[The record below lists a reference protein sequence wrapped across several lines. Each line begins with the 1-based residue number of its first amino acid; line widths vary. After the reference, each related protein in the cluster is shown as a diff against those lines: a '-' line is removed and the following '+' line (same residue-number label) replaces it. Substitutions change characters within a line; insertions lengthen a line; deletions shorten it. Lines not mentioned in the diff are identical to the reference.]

1 MHRRQ
6 LLAIGVAAGVAS
18 APASSR
24 ARDGDQPD
32 LVGSWFG
39 TITATEPPLGRFN
52 NLISFYDGGVTTET
66 RRYLVQAPPPFGNL
80 LETTG
85 HSAWERVGK
94 NTFEVPDTGT
104 FPVIPITV

>member
-1 MHRRQ
+1 MNTCDHYKLDPREPRF
-6 LLAIGVAAGVAS
+6 AYGS
-18 APASSR
+18 N
-24 ARDGDQPD
+24 QPD

-39 TITATEPPLGRFN
+39 TITATEPPLGQFN
-52 NLISFYDGGVTTET
+52 NLIALYTGGVTTEM
-66 RRYLVQAPPPFGNL
+66 RRYLVQAPSPFGNL